1 MLVVVQAWL
10 ASQQCVCHD
19 ILSVPPT
26 WVTLRPFLKSTYLPS
41 MSPKISAD
49 GVRTPATLKVTLD
62 GVRVLTSRVVPEVG

>member
-1 MLVVVQAWL
+1 MPNVSL
-10 ASQQCVCHD
+10 ASIKSKIH
-19 ILSVPPT
+19 T
-26 WVTLRPFLKSTYLPS
+26 WVKVKPFLKSTYLPS